1 MLKPVAGLGVALLL
15 AACGSQPAKPTG
27 SHAGVAPLP
36 APPPDAA
43 LVPDAT
49 PRVEERSKYGNPAF
63 YVVAGQRYVVLASSA
78 GYSERGV
85 ASWYGPGF
93 HGVNTAMGEPYDMY
107 GMTAAHRTLPIPCYA
122 RITNLGNGR
131 SVVVRINDR
140 GPFVANRIVDLSYS
154 AALKLD
160 MVRTGTAFVQLDVLS
175 PGSPVIAG
183 NSTLATDAAATDTA
197 ATVPAIAPQPAP
209 AASAAPA
216 AATAPVPVEQ
226 KLYVQV
232 GAFSDAANT
241 DRAVRR
247 LRAAHVDGV
256 LVSSAT
262 SNGRTLQR
270 VRVGPVSTVDAFDAL
285 VARLATLGFNN
296 ARLAQESD

>member
-183 NSTLATDAAATDTA
+183 NSTLATDTA
-197 ATVPAIAPQPAP
+197 ATAPVPTPP
-209 AASAAPA
+209 
-216 AATAPVPVEQ
+216 PVPVEQ